1 MYAEGKRKPLNEV
14 TYKFLSCQSGAVGV
28 VVSRPLSMREALG
41 SIPRLSIVLP
51 SVVCIDFGANTGS
64 CMLRLHSV
72 TSHNLLIMYIAR
84 SLQLDCARRFLH
96 AEITWISVRLVKKP
110 GLFPGTAMWSSRE
123 VCTSVLCCS
132 ITKKGELA
140 IHHQCNSCIMN
151 CCSLR
156 LFKDTMYLSTVL
168 AQDHFYSDTSA
179 YTPVNRTPIIH

>member
-110 GLFPGTAMWSSRE
+110 WALSRYGN
-123 VCTSVLCCS
+123 VVIS
-132 ITKKGELA
+132 
-140 IHHQCNSCIMN
+140 
-151 CCSLR
+151 
-156 LFKDTMYLSTVL
+156 
-168 AQDHFYSDTSA
+168 
-179 YTPVNRTPIIH
+179 